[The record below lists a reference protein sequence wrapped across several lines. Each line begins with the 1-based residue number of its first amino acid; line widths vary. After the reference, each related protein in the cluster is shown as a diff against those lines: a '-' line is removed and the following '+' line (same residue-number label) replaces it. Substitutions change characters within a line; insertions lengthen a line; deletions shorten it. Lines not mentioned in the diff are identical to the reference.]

1 MMSSEIAGTVDAGGD
16 DQQCLRSRYWG
27 QALERFNRRVVD
39 IGLGELRRGQTDERV
54 VPFIMRAVEI
64 HNRV

>member
-27 QALERFNRRVVD
+27 QALERFNRRVV
-39 IGLGELRRGQTDERV
+39 ELRRGQTGERV